1 MIWLLPWEE
10 ESSLKHVHWVVFLL
24 IAINVGVFLVMLGA
38 SDATVEAW
46 FTTYG
51 LTPASAHWVQF
62 LTANFL
68 HSGWMHLLGN
78 MMFLY
83 LFGDNVEDALGP
95 LGFLVLYLLAGFIGD
110 IVFVASNGAS
120 TIPSIG
126 ASGCIAGVAGA
137 YAVLFA
143 RQPCSVRLMI
153 LVFPVYKLHL
163 NAIWMLLLWFG
174 MDVARTI
181 ADHGKLDE
189 GGGVNFVAH
198 GIGFLC
204 GLAVA
209 LLARW
214 NGVMRRYH
222 AMPVGHALLGYW
234 PRDMEAAYF
243 REQRILA
250 ARERKRSP
258 ERSADPW
265 GGRR

>member
-10 ESSLKHVHWVVFLL
+10 QNTLKHVHWVVYAL
-24 IAINVGVFLVMLGA
+24 IAINVGVFLAMPGA
-38 SDATVEAW
+38 DEAAVDAW
-46 FTTYG
+46 YTTYG
-51 LTPASAHWVQF
+51 LVPSDARWFQF

-68 HSGWMHLLGN
+68 HSGWVHLLGN

-83 LFGDNVEDALGP
+83 LFGDNVEDVLGP
-95 LGFLVLYLLAGFIGD
+95 LGFLLLYLLSGFLGD
-110 IVFVASNGAS
+110 LVFVFGNAASHIA
-120 TIPSIG
+120 SIG

-143 RQPCSVRLMI
+143 RQPCSVRLMFI
-153 LVFPVYKLHL
+153 VFPVYTFHL
-163 NAIWMLLLWFG
+163 SALWMLLLWFG

-250 ARERKRSP
+250 ARERKRAP
-258 ERSADPW
+258 DRSIDPW

>member
-10 ESSLKHVHWVVFLL
+10 ESSLKHVHWVVYAL
-24 IAINVGVFLVMLGA
+24 IAINVGVFLAMPGA
-38 SDATVEAW
+38 EQAAEAW
-46 FTTYG
+46 YTRYG
-51 LTPASAHWVQF
+51 LTPADARWFQF

-83 LFGDNVEDALGP
+83 LFGDNVEDVLGP
-95 LGFLVLYLLAGFIGD
+95 LGFLLLYLLSGFLGD
-110 IVFVASNGAS
+110 LVFVFGNEASR
-120 TIPSIG
+120 IPSIG

-143 RQPCSVRLMI
+143 RQACSVRLMI
-153 LVFPVYKLHL
+153 VVFPVFKFHL
-163 NAIWMLLLWFG
+163 SAIWLLLLWFG

-181 ADHGKLDE
+181 SEHGKLDE
-189 GGGVNFVAH
+189 DDGVNFVAH

-214 NGVMRRYH
+214 NGVMRRYE

-250 ARERKRSP
+250 ARRRGRAEGR
-258 ERSADPW
+258 AGDPW
-265 GGRR
+265 GGER

>member
-10 ESSLKHVHWVVFLL
+10 ESSLKHVHWVVYTL
-24 IAINVGVFLVMLGA
+24 IAINVGVFLVMLNA
-38 SDATVEAW
+38 SDATVDAW

-51 LTPASAHWVQF
+51 LTPASAQGVQF

-83 LFGDNVEDALGP
+83 LFGDNVEDVLGP
-95 LGFLVLYLLAGFIGD
+95 LGFLVLYLLAGFLGD
-110 IVFVASNGAS
+110 VVFVLGNEAS

-153 LVFPVYKLHL
+153 LVFPVFKFHL
-163 NAIWMLLLWFG
+163 SAIWLLLMWFG

-181 ADHGKLDE
+181 ADHGKLED

-198 GIGFLC
+198 GIGFLF

-243 REQRILA
+243 REQRIVA
-250 ARERKRSP
+250 ARERKRAAS
-258 ERSADPW
+258 RSGDPW
-265 GGRR
+265 SGER